1 MGNCS
6 CCLSRDGRQASSQEM
21 KQLLVATPEK
31 RLQRQ
36 PIKKPKSNKYN
47 EIESEHS
54 QISMIESPKS
64 LISPQRVGITPV
76 HRPATKMFKPNGIR
90 QTSDNYGRIFS
101 TQERKQEN
109 IKQFASAE
117 NIFETS
123 KSKAE
128 SMRAI
133 LQKKRHDD
141 FNMVLFEEQ
150 IKDDEKMSAIT

>member
-1 MGNCS
+1 
-6 CCLSRDGRQASSQEM
+6 
-21 KQLLVATPEK
+21 
-31 RLQRQ
+31 
-36 PIKKPKSNKYN
+36 
-47 EIESEHS
+47 
-54 QISMIESPKS
+54 MIESPNF
-64 LISPQRVGITPV
+64 SPNGVGVTPV
-76 HRPATKMFKPNGIR
+76 HRPAPKMFKPNGIK
-90 QTSDNYGRIFS
+90 QTPDNYARIFS
-101 TQERKQEN
+101 TQERNQEN

-150 IKDDEKMSAIT
+150 IEDEDGMSAMAQYQRG